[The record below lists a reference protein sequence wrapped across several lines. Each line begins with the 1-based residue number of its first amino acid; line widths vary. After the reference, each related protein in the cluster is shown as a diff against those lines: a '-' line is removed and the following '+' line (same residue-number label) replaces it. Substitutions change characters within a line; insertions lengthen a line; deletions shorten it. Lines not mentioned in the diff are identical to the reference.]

1 MSVLLQPSGL
11 ADPGVKE
18 TLRASEER
26 FRLLVETIQ
35 DYAIFILDD
44 RGHVATWNPGAER
57 INGYEAREIVGRH
70 FSTFYPPEDVAAGK
84 CDRELEQ
91 ATALGRVEDEGWRV
105 RKDGTLFW
113 ASVVMTALRDRDGAL
128 IGFAKITRDLT
139 ERRHAEEALRR
150 SEERFRLLVESV
162 KDYAI
167 FMLDPQGVVTTWNR
181 GAQELK
187 GYTAEEILGHHF
199 SRFYRQ
205 EDVRAGKCAWMLEVA
220 ARDGRVED
228 EGWRVRKDGSLFW
241 ASVIITALRGPHGE
255 LVGFA
260 KVTRDLTERR
270 RAEEERL
277 RLVQAQ
283 EANRMKDEFLATISH
298 ELRTPLNAILGWS
311 SLLCDSVSDPE
322 IAKAFDTIRRN
333 AQAQAR
339 IVEDVLDV
347 SRIITGK
354 MRIET
359 RPLSFA
365 AIVDQAIEVVR
376 PAADAK
382 GIELVVQGGGRPL
395 MLLGDPARL
404 QQVVWNLLSNAVKF
418 TEKGGHVRVE
428 IEQAGASIHLAVH
441 DDGRGIDP
449 AMISHVFERFW
460 QADSSITRRFGGL
473 GLGLSIV
480 RHIVELHGGTVSARS
495 AGHGRG
501 SSFFVTLP
509 VRAVASAPEH
519 DAERPP
525 EAAARE
531 PTQAQLDGLRVLV
544 VDDEPDAR
552 ELVSAV
558 LRPRGAEVH
567 VASSASEALSAIA
580 AVRPDVIVSDVG
592 MADLDGYAF
601 MRSVRAMAR
610 DDGGATPA
618 IALTAYTSGASQR
631 LAFEAGY
638 DEHLGKPVHPEDL
651 VRLVRKLGRGQ
662 V

>member
-1 MSVLLQPSGL
+1 M

-18 TLRASEER
+18 SLRASEER

-57 INGYEAREIVGRH
+57 INGYEPREIIGRH

-105 RKDGTLFW
+105 RKDGALFW
-113 ASVVMTALRDRDGAL
+113 ASVVMTALRDRDGTL

-139 ERRHAEEALRR
+139 ERRQSEEALRR

-187 GYTAEEILGHHF
+187 GYTTEEILGRHF
-199 SRFYRQ
+199 SRFYRE
-205 EDVRAGKCAWMLEVA
+205 EDVRAGKCAWMLEAA
-220 ARDGRVED
+220 AREGRVED
-228 EGWRVRKDGSLFW
+228 EGWRVRKDGALFW
-241 ASVIITALRGPHGE
+241 ASVVITALRGTGGE

-277 RLVQAQ
+277 RLAQAQ

-322 IAKAFDTIRRN
+322 IANAFDTIRRN

-382 GIELVVQGGGRPL
+382 GIELVVQGGGRRL

-428 IEQAGASIHLAVH
+428 LEQAGTSIHLAVH

-449 AMISHVFERFW
+449 AMLSHVFERFW

-473 GLGLSIV
+473 GLGLS
-480 RHIVELHGGTVSARS
+480 
-495 AGHGRG
+495 
-501 SSFFVTLP
+501 
-509 VRAVASAPEH
+509 
-519 DAERPP
+519 
-525 EAAARE
+525 
-531 PTQAQLDGLRVLV
+531 
-544 VDDEPDAR
+544 
-552 ELVSAV
+552 
-558 LRPRGAEVH
+558 
-567 VASSASEALSAIA
+567 
-580 AVRPDVIVSDVG
+580 
-592 MADLDGYAF
+592 
-601 MRSVRAMAR
+601 
-610 DDGGATPA
+610 
-618 IALTAYTSGASQR
+618 
-631 LAFEAGY
+631 
-638 DEHLGKPVHPEDL
+638 
-651 VRLVRKLGRGQ
+651 
-662 V
+662 

>member
-1 MSVLLQPSGL
+1 MRVD
-11 ADPGVKE
+11 A
-18 TLRASEER
+18 
-26 FRLLVETIQ
+26 
-35 DYAIFILDD
+35 
-44 RGHVATWNPGAER
+44 RGRRPR
-57 INGYEAREIVGRH
+57 
-70 FSTFYPPEDVAAGK
+70 
-84 CDRELEQ
+84 
-91 ATALGRVEDEGWRV
+91 EDEGWRV
-105 RKDGTLFW
+105 RKDG
-113 ASVVMTALRDRDGAL
+113 A
-128 IGFAKITRDLT
+128 
-139 ERRHAEEALRR
+139 
-150 SEERFRLLVESV
+150 
-162 KDYAI
+162 
-167 FMLDPQGVVTTWNR
+167 
-181 GAQELK
+181 
-187 GYTAEEILGHHF
+187 
-199 SRFYRQ
+199 
-205 EDVRAGKCAWMLEVA
+205 
-220 ARDGRVED
+220 
-228 EGWRVRKDGSLFW
+228 LFW

-283 EANRMKDEFLATISH
+283 ENRMKDEFLATISH

-610 DDGGATPA
+610 DEAARRPRSRSRRTRAARASGSPSRRGT
-618 IALTAYTSGASQR
+618 TSTSESR
-631 LAFEAGY
+631 ST
-638 DEHLGKPVHPEDL
+638 
-651 VRLVRKLGRGQ
+651 RRTW
-662 V
+662 